1 MDSSGDSKT
10 TKDIVIEPREIW
22 QDGVKVNTTSRSVV
36 TKDSAD
42 RTVKVE
48 DLGISET
55 DGTSISTAYE
65 YDSRDNLTKSKD
77 KKVTKWNCI

>member
-48 DLGISET
+48 DLGTSET
-55 DGTSISTAYE
+55 DGTSISTVY
-65 YDSRDNLTKSKD
+65 
-77 KKVTKWNCI
+77 

>member
-1 MDSSGDSKT
+1 M
-10 TKDIVIEPREIW
+10 
-22 QDGVKVNTTSRSVV
+22 TTSRSVV

-48 DLGISET
+48 DLGTSET

-65 YDSRDNLTKSKD
+65 YDSRDNLTKSID
-77 KKVTKWNCI
+77 KKGNYREYSYDSRDRLTTVEYYEQQE